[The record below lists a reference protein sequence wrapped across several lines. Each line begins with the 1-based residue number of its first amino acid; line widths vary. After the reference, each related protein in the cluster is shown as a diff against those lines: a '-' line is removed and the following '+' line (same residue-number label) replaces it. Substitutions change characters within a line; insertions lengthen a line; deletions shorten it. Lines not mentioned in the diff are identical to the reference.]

1 MRISRGAFSSLFN
14 QKKPFPSCLT
24 VDRFQNKQQI
34 GMATD
39 RFFSLQLPF
48 SYSKQVH
55 NEPVVLL
62 KVGYDQVVLST
73 IQKGEL
79 DLN

>member
-1 MRISRGAFSSLFN
+1 
-14 QKKPFPSCLT
+14 
-24 VDRFQNKQQI
+24 
-34 GMATD
+34 MATD

-62 KVGYDQVVLST
+62 KVGYDQVVLRT
-73 IQKGEL
+73 IKKGEL